1 LDPDLVLANPKGDR
15 FFGKA
20 EKCAFV
26 LAEVGPDDFDLV
38 PDA

>member
-1 LDPDLVLANPKGDR
+1 LDPNLLLFDPKGNR
-15 FFGKA
+15 LVGKA
-20 EKCAFV
+20 EKRAFV